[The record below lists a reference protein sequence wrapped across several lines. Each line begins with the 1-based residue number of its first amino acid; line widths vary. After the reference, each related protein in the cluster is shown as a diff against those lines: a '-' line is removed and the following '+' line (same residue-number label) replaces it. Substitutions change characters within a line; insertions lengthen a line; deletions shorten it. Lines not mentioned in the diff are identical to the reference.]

1 MKQTIL
7 CLFVVI
13 ILLASQMDAD
23 ELLSGGSSEILP
35 VDAAFRFSFGETED
49 RINLFWQ
56 IQPGYFLYRDK
67 FSVVINDQSQEL
79 IMAEGKWYLDE
90 NFGRVQV
97 LEEFV
102 RVQIPKT
109 SEEVS
114 VYYQG
119 CAAIGYC
126 YPPQIELINSS
137 KMQLKSG
144 NELRWGSHQN
154 VFEARGYFGG

>member
-1 MKQTIL
+1 M
-7 CLFVVI
+7 
-13 ILLASQMDAD
+13 LASQMDAD
-23 ELLSGGSSEILP
+23 EFLSGGSSEILP
-35 VDAAFRFSFGETED
+35 VDAAFRFSFSEAED
-49 RINLFWQ
+49 RIDLFWQ
-56 IQPGYFLYRDK
+56 IEPGYFLYRDK

-79 IMAEGKWYLDE
+79 ILAKGKWYLDE

-97 LEEFV
+97 LEGFV
-102 RVQIPKT
+102 NIQIPKS

-137 KMQLKSG
+137 KMRLKSE
-144 NELRWGSHQN
+144 NELKRRGDQN
-154 VFEARGYFGG
+154 FLETPGYFGR

>member
-1 MKQTIL
+1 
-7 CLFVVI
+7 
-13 ILLASQMDAD
+13 MDAD
-23 ELLSGGSSEILP
+23 EFLSGGSSEILP
-35 VDAAFRFSFGETED
+35 VDAAFRFSFSEAED
-49 RINLFWQ
+49 RIDLFWQ
-56 IQPGYFLYRDK
+56 IEPGYFLYRDK

-79 IMAEGKWYLDE
+79 ILAEGKWYLDE

-102 RVQIPKT
+102 KIQIPKT
-109 SEEVS
+109 SGEVS

-137 KMQLKSG
+137 KMHLKSG
-144 NELRWGSHQN
+144 NGLRWGSHQN